1 MFSFLL
7 SSLHL
12 PATLSPF
19 KGSYT
24 FSFTTFPLGQ
34 LHTFPI
40 CHTSFPTSA
49 TFSHSQLFPLVNY
62 TFPLFDPPPSFQ
74 SQLHFPAVSSYYPHH
89 VHDSSPTL
97 LLLFIFCLFILLDS
111 SCFHVLYMSRA
122 RVFLCGC
129 YFIL

>member
-12 PATLSPF
+12 PTTLSPF

-40 CHTSFPTSA
+40 CHTSFPTLA

-62 TFPLFDPPPSFQ
+62 TFPLLTPPP
-74 SQLHFPAVSSYYPHH
+74 HFRASYIFLQFPHIIPHH

-97 LLLFIFCLFILLDS
+97 LLLFIFCLFVLLDS
-111 SCFHVLYMSRA
+111 SCFHVLYTSRA